1 MRGRRF
7 LRSGGAG
14 AGLVVLAAACTGS
27 SATDDPALGARMRIA
42 GGQFVS
48 GPFPA
53 PVSGAPSVAA
63 IDLQTNTIWAGEPD
77 KTIAGALDPSATAA
91 AIALSSDEGYW
102 IVPAGPPDFSAPAQP
117 TFQAAASFSTT
128 LAPGAYTLEVHA
140 VDANGAFGPPSR
152 QILTALSGSPAS
164 TPPQAQLVVTLD
176 WDTESDLDLHVVDPS
191 GNEIYHGNTETFDG
205 DGGIAGEL
213 LFDSN
218 ANCIIDGRREEDV
231 VWQGPPPSG
240 HYLVRVD
247 TPSLCGQPIA
257 NWTVRVVLRGSSL
270 GEASGVS
277 VDSDTWGPHD
287 RGAGLL
293 ALQFDVP

>member
-1 MRGRRF
+1 MRG
-7 LRSGGAG
+7 LRLTPIAVSLAMGGA
-14 AGLVVLAAACTGS
+14 LVAACTGAG
-27 SATDDPALGARMRIA
+27 ATDDPALGARMRIA
-42 GGQFVS
+42 GGQFVP

-53 PVSGAPSVAA
+53 PVSGAPSVDA
-63 IDLQTNTIWAGEPD
+63 IDLPTNTIWAGEPD
-77 KTIAGALDPSATAA
+77 KSIGGALDPSATAA

-102 IVPAGPPDFSAPAQP
+102 IVPAGVPDFSAPTLP
-117 TFQAAASFSTT
+117 TFEATASFSTT
-128 LAPGAYTLEVHA
+128 LPAGAYTLEVHA
-140 VDANGAFGPPSR
+140 VGANGAFGPPSR
-152 QILTALSGSPAS
+152 QTLTALAGSPAS
-164 TPPQAQLVVTLD
+164 TPPEGQLTVTLD

-191 GNEIYHGNTETFDG
+191 GSEIYHGDPETFDA

-218 ANCIIDGRREEDV
+218 ANCVIDGRREEEV
-231 VWQGPPPSG
+231 LWQGTPPSG

-247 TPSLCGQPIA
+247 TPSLCGQPVA
-257 NWTVRVVLRGSSL
+257 NWTVRAVLRGASL

-277 VDSDTWGPHD
+277 LDSDTWGAHD